1 MRALHADRISLE
13 RELADCA
20 LAQVHPM
27 VRIWLGKAFEA
38 DLHLIT
44 AQQVALLTDDAVA
57 GGYAEAM
64 KVLALPPT
72 AFRARI
78 VEIDGTRVLARIDFP
93 DTTGTNSFVEIFR
106 ATTPPGSIT
115 DATVF
120 HRLAEAFAEFAP
132 RRIQFYHPS
141 HLLMAAPGASVDQHF
156 LAGLAREMATRSPAP
171 GLERIELTRATNLSC
186 YPRYKAAYR
195 QMHDERPALLG
206 SVRIEDEES
215 LAACLADGLLFE
227 IVVDGVWAGIVAAR
241 DRVFGGVRGVYMIE
255 IVLDASHRGQSLGPA
270 VHQRLAAI
278 VSTSKPAAVIT
289 GTIARANTPSLK
301 TANRAGRVEIGAWYW
316 LEL

>member
-1 MRALHADRISLE
+1 MLEFESPLIDRLESLDGALTIFHFNDKFGSFRGQHRDRAEDASLASHDIVFAPEGQIETGFRPGQVIACERIL
-13 RELADCA
+13 
-20 LAQVHPM
+20 
-27 VRIWLGKAFEA
+27 
-38 DLHLIT
+38 
-44 AQQVALLTDDAVA
+44 AVA
-57 GGYAEAM
+57 RYGRNYT
-64 KVLALPPT
+64 L
-72 AFRARI
+72 
-78 VEIDGTRVLARIDFP
+78 RIDFP

-156 LAGLAREMATRSPAP
+156 LAGLARAMATRSPAP

-278 VSTSKPAAVIT
+278 VSTAKPAAVIT